1 MITIID
7 GRAELIIRLASIRL
21 ILANVSDVTVS
32 DVTVIYDISS
42 HNPHV
47 ISLYH
52 ELAILE

>member
-32 DVTVIYDISS
+32 DVTVSDVTVIYDMSS
-42 HNPHV
+42 HNPPLCH
-47 ISLYH
+47 LC
-52 ELAILE
+52 